1 MYYQKVY
8 QNRRDLRISIYIEPQ
23 SSPPVRNATHL
34 RTFCFLEV
42 IFAFGEIFV
51 NLRVLLQLDY
61 IEDSPKLPRRMQ
73 RICGPFVLKTI
84 IMNHFSFRETLCP
97 VPLTH

>member
-1 MYYQKVY
+1 MFVSRLRTRVLYVEFYAVLNQGIGLYYQNVY
-8 QNRRDLRISIYIEPQ
+8 QKQRDLRISIYIEPQ

-51 NLRVLLQLDY
+51 NLRVFLQLDY
-61 IEDSPKLPRRMQ
+61 IEDNPKLP
-73 RICGPFVLKTI
+73 
-84 IMNHFSFRETLCP
+84 
-97 VPLTH
+97 